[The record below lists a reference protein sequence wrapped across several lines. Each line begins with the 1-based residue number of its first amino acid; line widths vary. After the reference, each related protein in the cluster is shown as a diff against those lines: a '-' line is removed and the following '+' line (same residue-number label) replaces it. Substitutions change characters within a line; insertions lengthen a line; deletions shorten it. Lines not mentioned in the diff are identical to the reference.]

1 MTNWR
6 NSRAELVANVA
17 DRRSGGDLGRPP
29 GCVVPLVTLR
39 ILGID
44 PGSRVT
50 GYGII
55 ETQGN
60 RLRHIDN
67 GIIATHPNEP
77 LAMRLKSIYD
87 GVARVIA
94 DYNPAAVAV
103 EQIFLAKNP
112 QAALVLGHARGSAM
126 LAAVNAGLAVHEYT
140 ALQVKSAVVGYG
152 RAGKPQVQQMVKAL
166 LNLPE
171 IAQEDAADA
180 LGVAICHAH
189 SYPLQ
194 QLLLR
199 PRR

>member
-1 MTNWR
+1 MVD
-6 NSRAELVANVA
+6 SL
-17 DRRSGGDLGRPP
+17 
-29 GCVVPLVTLR
+29 
-39 ILGID
+39 
-44 PGSRVT
+44 
-50 GYGII
+50 
-55 ETQGN
+55 GN

-67 GIIATHPNEP
+67 GIVATNPKDP
-77 LAMRLKSIYD
+77 LAQRLKAIYD
-87 GVARVIA
+87 GVTRIIA
-94 DYNPAAVAV
+94 LHQPEVVAV

-112 QAALVLGHARGSAM
+112 QAALILGHARGTAI

-189 SYPLQ
+189 SRTLNQ
-194 QLLLR
+194 AFAGKG
-199 PRR
+199 RR

>member
-1 MTNWR
+1 M
-6 NSRAELVANVA
+6 
-17 DRRSGGDLGRPP
+17 
-29 GCVVPLVTLR
+29 R

-44 PGSRVT
+44 PGSRTT
-50 GYGII
+50 GYGMVDS
-55 ETQGN
+55 EGN

-67 GIIATHPNEP
+67 GIVATNPKDP
-77 LAMRLKSIYD
+77 LAQRLKAIYD
-87 GVARVIA
+87 GVTRIITAYQPEV
-94 DYNPAAVAV
+94 VAV

-112 QAALVLGHARGSAM
+112 QAALVLGHARGTAI
-126 LAAVNAGLAVHEYT
+126 LAAVNAGLTVHEYT

-189 SYPLQ
+189 SRTLNQ
-194 QLLLR
+194 AFAGKGHR
-199 PRR
+199 

>member
-1 MTNWR
+1 M
-6 NSRAELVANVA
+6 
-17 DRRSGGDLGRPP
+17 
-29 GCVVPLVTLR
+29 R

-44 PGSRVT
+44 PGSRIT

-55 ETQGN
+55 ESQGN

-67 GIIATHPNEP
+67 GIIATNSTAP
-77 LAMRLKSIYD
+77 LATRLQAIYD
-87 GVARVIA
+87 GIARVIA
-94 DYNPAAVAV
+94 EFTPEAMAI
-103 EQIFLAKNP
+103 EQVFLAKNP
-112 QAALVLGHARGSAM
+112 HAALVLGHARGTAM
-126 LAAVNAGLAVHEYT
+126 VAAVNSGLPVHEYS

-189 SYPLQ
+189 SRTLNQ
-194 QLLLR
+194 ALAR
-199 PRR
+199 TGR